1 MVLFMN
7 KSLFKNQTILITG
20 ATGSIGSAIT
30 EKILNFNC
38 KVVRAMSND
47 EDGIYKLSEDL
58 TKKNEKLS
66 INMQK
71 NKIRYFVGD
80 IRDPKRCEE
89 ICQNVDI
96 LIHAAAMKH
105 VPICEYNPQEALKT
119 NVEGTRNLIKAALKC
134 NVKKFLFISTDKV
147 VNPTSQMGK
156 SKLRAENLILK
167 ENKNINKNK
176 TKFSIIRF
184 GNIIGS
190 RGSVLPKFLF
200 QIKNNQNLTVTSKN
214 MTRFF
219 LTINH
224 AVNMILNAIDI
235 MKGSEIFIIKNMDSI
250 KIYELALALKEY
262 YNFSKKI
269 TINGEREGEKL
280 YEELTTDHE
289 KEKITIY
296 RDFIIL
302 RKKKLNK
309 KSVSQNIILNSNLVK
324 KLSKEQII
332 SFLKKNRLL
341 N

>member
-1 MVLFMN
+1 MN
-7 KSLFKNQTILITG
+7 KTLFKNQTILITG

-30 EKILNFNC
+30 EKILKFNC
-38 KVVRAMSND
+38 KVIRAMSND
-47 EDGIYKLSEDL
+47 EDGIYKLSEEL
-58 TKKNEKLS
+58 TEKNEKLS

-89 ICQNVDI
+89 ICHNVDI

-105 VPICEYNPQEALKT
+105 VPICEYNPQEAIKT
-119 NVEGTRNLIKAALKC
+119 NVEGTRNLIRAALKSK
-134 NVKKFLFISTDKV
+134 VKKFIFISTDKV

-156 SKLRAENLILK
+156 SKLMAENLILK
-167 ENKNINKNK
+167 ENKNINNHK

-219 LTINH
+219 VTINY

-235 MKGSEIFIIKNMDSI
+235 MKGSEIFIIKNMNSI
-250 KIYELALALKEY
+250 KIYDLALALKKH

-269 TINGEREGEKL
+269 SINGEREGEKL
-280 YEELTTDHE
+280 YEELATSDE
-289 KEKITIY
+289 KENLTTNKN
-296 RDFIIL
+296 FIIL
-302 RKKKLNK
+302 KKKKLK
-309 KSVSQNIILNSNLVK
+309 KSLNKNIQLNSNNAK
-324 KLSKEQII
+324 KLNKEQII
-332 SFLKKNRLL
+332 SFLKKNHFL